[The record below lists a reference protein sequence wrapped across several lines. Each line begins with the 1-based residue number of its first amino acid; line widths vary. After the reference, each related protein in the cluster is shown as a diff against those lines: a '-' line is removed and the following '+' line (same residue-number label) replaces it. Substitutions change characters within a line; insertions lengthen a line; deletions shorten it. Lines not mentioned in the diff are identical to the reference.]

1 MTCYVHFLTRGS
13 SLRIHQ
19 FYLFTSERRQLH
31 LDVNGKHPQCI
42 YPILISGYSKD
53 SPFVLSGSICEKWF
67 WNLPQVAIEPG
78 DGIFRFPT
86 KKKGLVE
93 SPHCI
98 LLSRRPK
105 RQKMIPRK
113 IFGSVFFQ
121 VTFLR
126 HLRTISSLLIYMNHI
141 INKTLASWRF
151 GWSKPSSDIFQLI
164 ASNCILSNPK
174 DPDMP

>member
-1 MTCYVHFLTRGS
+1 MASYVHFLTRGS

-19 FYLFTSERRQLH
+19 WYLCTSERRQLH
-31 LDVNGKHPQCI
+31 LDVNGKYPQCT

-53 SPFVLSGSICEKWF
+53 SPFVLFCSICEKWF

-78 DGIFRFPT
+78 DEIFQFPT
-86 KKKGLVE
+86 KKRGLVK
-93 SPHCI
+93 SRHCI
-98 LLSRRPK
+98 CLSGVQNDRRFPE
-105 RQKMIPRK
+105 RSLGR
-113 IFGSVFFQ
+113 FLFS
-121 VTFLR
+121 VTFPC

-141 INKTLASWRF
+141 INKRLASWRL